1 VGLSLRRL
9 FEEEVNEDMD
19 GIDENLVK
27 LIREFEIA

>member
-1 VGLSLRRL
+1 MGLSLRRL